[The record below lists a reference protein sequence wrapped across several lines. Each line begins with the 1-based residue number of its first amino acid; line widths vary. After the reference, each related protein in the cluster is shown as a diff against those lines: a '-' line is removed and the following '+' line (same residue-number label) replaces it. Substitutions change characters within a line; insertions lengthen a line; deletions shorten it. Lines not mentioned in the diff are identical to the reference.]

1 MTHVYKIDIHQSSSL
16 ILKYRFQPLAENG
29 GLIETNRWIYF
40 TDIIRE
46 EMVPSAMCHASRAWC
61 QPFYF
66 INCGLIR
73 DMSCVF
79 CDECCHLE
87 QERWAHL
94 KCIQGWVESSTYGQ
108 LQWGEELLNTSSSQ
122 HPTHAA
128 LATLATFYWH
138 QPLDWLSQ
146 MEQCVFL
153 AWGSIMLIWEQSV
166 GIDTGGIFSY

>member
-66 INCGLIR
+66 SNCGLIR

-79 CDECCHLE
+79 CDGVLPSGHGEVSPLE
-87 QERWAHL
+87 MYPGL
-94 KCIQGWVESSTYGQ
+94 ESSTYGQ

-146 MEQCVFL
+146 MERCGFF
-153 AWGSIMLIWEQSV
+153 WH
-166 GIDTGGIFSY
+166 GGQ

>member
-94 KCIQGWVESSTYGQ
+94 KCIQGWRAQHMDSFSEERSYWIHHHHNTQHMPHLPHLLLFTGINHLIDSRRWSSVVFFWHGGQ
-108 LQWGEELLNTSSSQ
+108 
-122 HPTHAA
+122 
-128 LATLATFYWH
+128 
-138 QPLDWLSQ
+138 
-146 MEQCVFL
+146 
-153 AWGSIMLIWEQSV
+153 
-166 GIDTGGIFSY
+166 